1 MMDRELREFVDR
13 VMDRRAID
21 EEDVKMLQRNILSD
35 IVITRDIVD
44 VLVAL
49 DRAVPL
55 NCKAYAD
62 YLVALVVDFAVWE
75 NRPTGVIDR
84 DKAHWLVTTLSTGEG
99 PTATAQRIANEIARE
114 AEHCDETLLAFAFAK
129 GAAKD
134 VVRAGVGAAPRVVLL
149 AS

>member
-1 MMDRELREFVDR
+1 MMDHELREFVDR

-21 EEDVKMLQRNILSD
+21 DEDVKMLQRNILND
-35 IVITRDIVD
+35 IVTTRDIVD

-49 DRAVPL
+49 DRAVPQS
-55 NCKAYAD
+55 CQAYAD

-84 DKAHWLVTTLSTGEG
+84 DKAHWLVTTLSAGDG
-99 PTATAQRIANEIARE
+99 PTATAQRIASEIVRE

-129 GAAKD
+129 GAGKEIIKAAAGSTP
-134 VVRAGVGAAPRVVLL
+134 RALL
-149 AS
+149 AN

>member
-21 EEDVKMLQRNILSD
+21 DEDVKMLQRNILSD
-35 IVITRDIVD
+35 IVVTRDIVD

-49 DRAVPL
+49 DRAVL
-55 NCKAYAD
+55 QSCRAYAD

-84 DKAHWLVTTLSTGEG
+84 DKAHWLVTTLSAGEG
-99 PTATAQRIANEIARE
+99 PTATAQRIAAEIARE
-114 AEHCDETLLAFAFAK
+114 AEHCDESLLAFAFAK
-129 GAAKD
+129 GAAKEMARAA
-134 VVRAGVGAAPRVVLL
+134 VGSTVRSLL
-149 AS
+149 AN

>member
-1 MMDRELREFVDR
+1 MVGHELREFVDR

-35 IVITRDIVD
+35 IVVTRDVVD
-44 VLVAL
+44 ILVAL
-49 DRAVPL
+49 DRAVPQS
-55 NCKAYAD
+55 CAAYAD

-84 DKAHWLVTTLSTGEG
+84 DKAHWLVTTLSAGEG
-99 PTATAQRIANEIARE
+99 PTAAAQRIPFEIARE
-114 AEHCDETLLAFAFAK
+114 AEHCDEALIAFAFAR

-134 VVRAGVGAAPRVVLL
+134 VIRAGAVLAPRMLL
-149 AS
+149 AN

>member
-1 MMDRELREFVDR
+1 MMDHELREFVDR
-13 VMDRRAID
+13 VMDRRAVG

-35 IVITRDIVD
+35 IVTTRDIVD

-49 DRAVPL
+49 DRAVPQS
-55 NCKAYAD
+55 CKAYAD
-62 YLVALVVDFAVWE
+62 YMVALVVDFAVWE

-84 DKAHWLVTTLSTGEG
+84 DKAHWLITTLSAGEG
-99 PTATAQRIANEIARE
+99 PTATAQRIANEIVRE

-129 GAAKD
+129 GSAKA
-134 VVRAGVGAAPRVVLL
+134 VVRAGVGAAPRVLL

>member
-1 MMDRELREFVDR
+1 MMDHELREFVDR
-13 VMDRRAID
+13 VMDRRAIND
-21 EEDVKMLQRNILSD
+21 EDVKMLQRNILGD
-35 IVITRDIVD
+35 IVVTRDIID

-49 DRAVPL
+49 DRAVL
-55 NCKAYAD
+55 QSCQAYAD

-84 DKAHWLVTTLSTGEG
+84 DKAHWLVTTLSAGEG
-99 PTATAQRIANEIARE
+99 PTKTAQRIAAEIVRE

-134 VVRAGVGAAPRVVLL
+134 MARAAAGSTVRSLL
-149 AS
+149 AN

>member
-1 MMDRELREFVDR
+1 MMGHELREFVDR
-13 VMDRRAID
+13 VMDRHAID
-21 EEDVKMLQRNILSD
+21 EHDVKMLQRDILND
-35 IVITRDIVD
+35 IVVTRDIVD

-49 DRAVPL
+49 DRAVPQSSP
-55 NCKAYAD
+55 AYAD

-84 DKAHWLVTTLSTGEG
+84 DKAHWLVTTLSAGEG
-99 PTATAQRIANEIARE
+99 PTATAQRIAFEIARE
-114 AEHCDETLLAFAFAK
+114 AEHCDETLIAFAFAR

-134 VVRAGVGAAPRVVLL
+134 LVRAGACGGQRISL